1 MYNYFQNGSSKSNIF
16 RSLICH
22 NDANIPVTVEDF
34 NKYVV
39 QPYSNFELKLGG
51 PLHSDLPIHLQEID
65 DPASHH
71 KNILQHAH
79 SKVGF
84 VLDHY
89 QHPRTVEISSFR
101 KAMFPLSWH
110 NAILGMEG
118 KSKRFL
124 TSVPSL
130 RELYSRIECSIQFS
144 FEAKSKPQSRQP
156 FFSVASGRAW
166 ISQKESVA
174 KATIDHDRLE
184 LLAMSKFPTY
194 LNQFL
199 KDRNRYLDELAG
211 AKVPYFVPQVAARFE
226 ALIASAPPRRVEGVH
241 LKRSA
246 DSDSDDVGG
255 TVVAIHQYLSPAFL
269 AYFTTDQDSC
279 AYMDDIRSKHKKDR
293 KIRVSSCD
301 HLNSKPVWVQFGD
314 KSDPY
319 LYLSQKASAGEE
331 LWLKIVNYVMG
342 LLEAF
347 VNNSVA
353 NSMRTEP
360 PGPHSS
366 FPANDKK
373 YRVPRYATNVA
384 ACGDPLV
391 SLFGKHSDL
400 RPGLASDDLPMFTR
414 DNLVVPTGCIQNH
427 NRSITTISWHTNED
441 PSHVAGSVTQEQNL
455 IHLQLKSVQ
464 VYWKHSVRLYLL
476 LFILSFTCLTKSY
489 ARYHSSL
496 STLLA
501 YQGSTIAG
509 TTIGAEQFYNPNLLD
524 FNDEA
529 GDEHQEEEDTYVFS
543 PAHPGVSVQYATP
556 DADPV
561 VDHGASDWSD
571 ESGVVE
577 TNHNIAPPGS
587 TGPTTN
593 RLKRLTLSAR
603 ATSGLQSAGMK
614 SIVQQVADKT
624 MKEPK
629 VYGLQRHYDVVN
641 VWGATDA
648 LLHTMMG
655 TRPVADPSIDMSPV
669 GFPQVFKRST
679 TKRGL
684 SPRKILHDCQL
695 SKYRHTV
702 RTLDREIWPKTN
714 PKIVVSVKS
723 AAVMMISQPVVNLLM
738 DEGTL
743 PLIKH
748 PRQVTTGGESSF
760 MDIPFGPML
769 DPITNQPM
777 PLGTCLLSSAIYS
790 RYGMKLL
797 AGHNEAWKAIP
808 CAAGG
813 ILVRMPEKS
822 ELPLGLPR
830 QTRLS
835 PLAEMERIT
844 TGMSRMG
851 FIFKRSGGNCTL
863 KGQAP
868 PAEAARTAGEG
879 AFFEHDQSIKN
890 CHNYAMEI
898 LVEQRTPVAV
908 WGAGDLVPNRFQDVT
923 LNSESAGA
931 EQVFYFGC
939 YRVDRAAVQPGQSE
953 ESLMEVIN
961 EYKEDYPHLSF
972 LNLRFLL
979 KDHHSYMLVPVD
991 YPPTEGGYS
1000 YLPLHLRD
1008 NRRPMFEVP
1017 GNLSFE
1023 KALGG
1028 GNEHSFTETSM
1039 LTAWFK
1045 SGGCNDYR
1053 NHLFVEKAS
1062 RKRKADLCFEG
1073 ECQDHNETESSF
1085 RLVTPQQGISV
1096 DEQALGEFE
1105 KKSRSLAEQWDVAVN
1120 CSLGSFA
1127 RLLELNVDNS
1137 GKVGPLLDYN
1147 KSFHHGESSLDNY
1160 SKHFGSTA
1168 PSGDSSQYMKQLSP
1182 ASVQKS
1188 PTPHAIRTYDAAKLT
1203 LMLGNGGCGRRV
1215 ERKGLGYVKANSSHV
1230 ADMLFQ
1236 CLLVE
1241 VVRVPIMME
1250 WSKFKKDG
1258 SRSSTIQ
1265 LPTLDETVPFLEFI
1279 QDIMS
1284 VNKFLTTRNLLQTQY
1299 EIHIGFGTLSG
1310 FQRILSYLSHH
1321 LENWLSSITAQVAI
1335 LKSATPPVDIFDV
1348 CRSSLS
1354 SLLSVPQALGSWNG
1368 PKVQFFCQHILMN
1381 MNELIDDW
1389 PFGVPDNVILGF
1401 GGLFGAKRLK
1411 RGVDENLSI
1420 RQVLFLQLDR
1430 IRDSVTDTDLQMM
1443 GLERRLGT
1451 SIVVVILNKREICAV
1466 EPEHF
1471 GCLDMVSSERETG
1484 GSRGSGN
1491 RYEVSTPH
1499 CHPVPHMHF
1508 HLLSPEIA
1516 RVAIMAMK
1524 ELKAKVD
1531 MGVPSQQN
1539 GIEQGVCASIGDS
1552 VEENS
1557 VN

>member
-1 MYNYFQNGSSKSNIF
+1 MSVHNSSP
-16 RSLICH
+16 
-22 NDANIPVTVEDF
+22 D
-34 NKYVV
+34 
-39 QPYSNFELKLGG
+39 
-51 PLHSDLPIHLQEID
+51 
-65 DPASHH
+65 
-71 KNILQHAH
+71 
-79 SKVGF
+79 
-84 VLDHY
+84 
-89 QHPRTVEISSFR
+89 
-101 KAMFPLSWH
+101 
-110 NAILGMEG
+110 
-118 KSKRFL
+118 
-124 TSVPSL
+124 
-130 RELYSRIECSIQFS
+130 
-144 FEAKSKPQSRQP
+144 
-156 FFSVASGRAW
+156 
-166 ISQKESVA
+166 
-174 KATIDHDRLE
+174 
-184 LLAMSKFPTY
+184 
-194 LNQFL
+194 
-199 KDRNRYLDELAG
+199 
-211 AKVPYFVPQVAARFE
+211 
-226 ALIASAPPRRVEGVH
+226 
-241 LKRSA
+241 
-246 DSDSDDVGG
+246 
-255 TVVAIHQYLSPAFL
+255 
-269 AYFTTDQDSC
+269 
-279 AYMDDIRSKHKKDR
+279 
-293 KIRVSSCD
+293 
-301 HLNSKPVWVQFGD
+301 
-314 KSDPY
+314 
-319 LYLSQKASAGEE
+319 EE
-331 LWLKIVNYVMG
+331 L
-342 LLEAF
+342 
-347 VNNSVA
+347 
-353 NSMRTEP
+353 
-360 PGPHSS
+360 
-366 FPANDKK
+366 
-373 YRVPRYATNVA
+373 
-384 ACGDPLV
+384 
-391 SLFGKHSDL
+391 
-400 RPGLASDDLPMFTR
+400 
-414 DNLVVPTGCIQNH
+414 
-427 NRSITTISWHTNED
+427 
-441 PSHVAGSVTQEQNL
+441 
-455 IHLQLKSVQ
+455 
-464 VYWKHSVRLYLL
+464 
-476 LFILSFTCLTKSY
+476 
-489 ARYHSSL
+489 
-496 STLLA
+496 
-501 YQGSTIAG
+501 
-509 TTIGAEQFYNPNLLD
+509 
-524 FNDEA
+524 
-529 GDEHQEEEDTYVFS
+529 
-543 PAHPGVSVQYATP
+543 
-556 DADPV
+556 V
-561 VDHGASDWSD
+561 VDHGSTDWAD

-577 TNHNIAPPGS
+577 RNHNIALPGS
-587 TGPTTN
+587 TASPTTN

-655 TRPVADPSIDMSPV
+655 TRPAADPSIDMSPV
-669 GFPQVFKRST
+669 GFSQVFKRSIA
-679 TKRGL
+679 KRGRL
-684 SPRKILHDCQL
+684 PRKILHDCQL
-695 SKYRHTV
+695 SKYRYTV
-702 RTLDREIWPKTN
+702 RTFDRAIWPKTN

-723 AAVMMISQPVVNLLM
+723 AAVMMISQPVVDLLM

-748 PRQVTTGGESSF
+748 PRQVTAGGESSF

-769 DPITNQPM
+769 DPLTNQPM
-777 PLGTCLLSSAIYS
+777 SLGTCMLSSAIYS

-797 AGHNEAWKAIP
+797 AGHNEAWKAVP

-830 QTRLS
+830 QSRLS
-835 PLAEMERIT
+835 PIAEMERIT
-844 TGMSRMG
+844 TGKSRMG

-953 ESLMEVIN
+953 ESLTEVIN

-991 YPPTEGGYS
+991 YPPLEGGYS

-1017 GNLSFE
+1017 ENLSFE

-1053 NHLFVEKAS
+1053 NHLFVEKATS
-1062 RKRKADLCFEG
+1062 RKRKADLCLEV

-1160 SKHFGSTA
+1160 TKHLGSTA

-1215 ERKGLGYVKANSSHV
+1215 ERKGLGYVKANTSQV

-1241 VVRVPIMME
+1241 VVRVPILME
-1250 WSKFKKDG
+1250 WSNFVRDG
-1258 SRSSTIQ
+1258 TGSSPIQ
-1265 LPTLDETVPFLEFI
+1265 LPTLDEVVPFLDFI

-1310 FQRILSYLSHH
+1310 FQRILSYLSHN
-1321 LENWLSSITAQVAI
+1321 LENWLLSITAEVAI
-1335 LKSATPPVDIFDV
+1335 LKSATPPVDIFDL

-1354 SLLSVPQALGSWNG
+1354 SLLSGPQALGSWNG

-1389 PFGVPDNVILGF
+1389 PFGVPDHVILGF

-1420 RQVLFLQLDR
+1420 REVLCLQLET
-1430 IRDSVTDTDLQMM
+1430 IRDSVTASDLKMM

-1451 SIVVVILNKREICAV
+1451 SIVVVILNQREICAV

-1508 HLLSPEIA
+1508 HLQSPEIA

-1531 MGVPSQQN
+1531 MGGQSHPN
-1539 GIEQGVCASIGDS
+1539 GIGQGVRADIGDLA
-1552 VEENS
+1552 EETT